1 MVVTLYLANKTPL
14 VSRCKYRN
22 LIITNKEQFT
32 F

>member
-1 MVVTLYLANKTPL
+1 MIVTLHLANKTTL
-14 VSRCKYRN
+14 VSCCKYRD